1 MNVFRLGDGSTLC
14 QACLLK
20 ELEASEYPN
29 LIFCG
34 KEVDTDGLP
43 IYGWISGECT
53 DCGDNAE
60 N

>member
-1 MNVFRLGDGSTLC
+1 M
-14 QACLLK
+14 LK